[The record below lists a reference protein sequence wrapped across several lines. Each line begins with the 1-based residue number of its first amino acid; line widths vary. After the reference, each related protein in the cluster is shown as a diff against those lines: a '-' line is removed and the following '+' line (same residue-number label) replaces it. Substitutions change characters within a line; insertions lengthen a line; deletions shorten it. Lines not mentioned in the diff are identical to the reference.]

1 MKKIILSSA
10 FVLFTC
16 LSLSAQLGMW
26 IMRDTFPAGGRSA
39 PTGFNVGTAA
49 YVSCGV
55 DSAGYKRST
64 WMYNP
69 GNDIWTQMQS
79 LGGVSGSGL
88 SRDITMSFVIGNDVY
103 VVGGQGSIPY
113 FNDTWKYDAFNDV
126 WTQVQNFGGGGRR
139 AAVSFAINGKGYVAL
154 GQYSSGLKND
164 CWEYNPSTNIWT
176 QRASF
181 PGTARRL
188 AVSFVI
194 NNIAYVGTGDD
205 GVFKSDFYSY
215 DPAGNTWTARTPLA
229 GNARY
234 GAVGFAV
241 NGKGY
246 VGFGYD
252 NTLMNRRDFWEY
264 NPVGNNWVQ
273 MANFPG
279 TARSNAVAVTC
290 PNNKV
295 YMGLGYDSLYR
306 DDWWEFDPL
315 LDAVDEIRIS
325 ENQVSVFPNPMDEE
339 ATIALEADLIYP
351 GEKLILSVFDLN
363 GKRVQS
369 WQETGSSRISLMRK
383 GMQSG
388 IYLLNIQTE
397 NHGSV
402 NKRIILR

>member
-1 MKKIILSSA
+1 MKKIILSAVFFSGI
-10 FVLFTC
+10 C
-16 LSLSAQLGMW
+16 LNLSAQLGLW
-26 IMRDTFPAGGRSA
+26 IPRDTFPAGERSA
-39 PTGFNVGTAA
+39 ATGFNVGTAA
-49 YVSCGV
+49 YVSCGI

-64 WMYNP
+64 WLYNP
-69 GNDIWTQMQS
+69 ANDLWTQMQS
-79 LGGVSGSGL
+79 LGGATGAGL
-88 SRDITMSFVIGNDVY
+88 SRDVTMSFAIGTDAY

-113 FNDTWKYDAFNDV
+113 FSDTWKYDAFNDV

-154 GQYSSGLKND
+154 GQATSGLKND

-176 QRASF
+176 QKALF
-181 PGTARRL
+181 TGTARRL
-188 AVSFVI
+188 AVAFVI

-205 GVFKSDFYSY
+205 GVFKNDFYAF
-215 DPAGNTWTARTPLA
+215 DPAANSWTPKTAMTGTP
-229 GNARY
+229 RY
-234 GAVGFAV
+234 GSVGFAV

-252 NTLMNRRDFWEY
+252 NTLSNKKDFWEY
-264 NPVGNNWVQ
+264 NPVTNSWTA

-315 LDAVDEIRIS
+315 IDAVDEIRLT
-325 ENQVSVFPNPMDEE
+325 ENQVAIFPNPMETE
-339 ATIALEADLIYP
+339 ATIALDPQILNSS
-351 GEKLILSVFDLN
+351 EKISITVLDLN
-363 GKRVQS
+363 GKEIQS
-369 WQETGSSRISLMRK
+369 WQESGNSQIRLMRN

-388 IYLLNIQTE
+388 MYLVNIRTE
-397 NHGSV
+397 KNGSV
-402 NKRIILR
+402 CKRILVK